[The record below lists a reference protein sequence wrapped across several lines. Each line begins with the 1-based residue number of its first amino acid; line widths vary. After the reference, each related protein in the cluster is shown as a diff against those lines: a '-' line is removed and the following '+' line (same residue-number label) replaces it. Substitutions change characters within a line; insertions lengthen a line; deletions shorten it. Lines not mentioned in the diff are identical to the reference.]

1 MTTARRWSIAA
12 TAGLLLLAGCTGEPS
27 APTPPRDPGVPSA
40 PRFQLVAFDSCA
52 EALTGLKKAASAAVG
67 PWGFGGD
74 VVPLAATGDGAV
86 GGAPP
91 PAARSAADAAKQAAP
106 SYSGT
111 NTHEAGVD
119 EPDLVKTDGRRIV
132 TVSRGVLTVV
142 DAATRTV
149 TGTADIT
156 EGRSPNDWSES
167 QLLLHGDHA
176 LVLIPSY
183 MYGYRM
189 PVGVAEDR
197 GFAPQPPRPDE
208 AYGPRILL
216 VDLAGKPSVL
226 ASYRIDGNLVDA
238 RQVGATARVV
248 VRSAPRIEFPYPKD
262 EDKRSDRKRLADNR
276 AAIQKSTMEDWL
288 PRYESTAGNTVQK
301 GHVDCGR
308 VSRPAVYSG
317 TSMLTVLSFDL
328 GQTSLGDGQPTTLV
342 ADGGTVYSN
351 GPNLYVASDQQWR
364 IAAWNFD
371 RRGFKPADQTTD
383 IYRFDTSQP
392 GAPRFAGAGAV
403 PGWVINQYAMSEW
416 DGHLR
421 VATTTGIPW
430 GDEASSSSAVYV
442 LRIGDDALDQ
452 VGKLGGLGRGERI
465 YSVRFAGEV
474 GYVVTFRQVDPLY
487 TVDLSDPSSPRKMGE
502 LKITGYSAYL
512 HPVDRTRLIGIGQEA
527 SSEGRV
533 QGTQVSL
540 FDVSDL
546 TKPGR
551 LAQFHVKQGHSEAEF
566 DPHAFL
572 YWPTDRTLVV
582 PIVSYANDGSTNG
595 GAMVLRVSDTSIT
608 ELGLVRHPAPETVE
622 LQRGN
627 LIRRSLMV
635 DGTLWTV
642 SDAGLR
648 ATDPVSMNSLA
659 WIAF

>member
-1 MTTARRWSIAA
+1 MTIARRWSIAA
-12 TAGLLLLAGCTGEPS
+12 AAGLLLLAGCTADPA
-27 APTPPRDPGVPSA
+27 APTPPRDPGVPNA

-52 EALTGLKKAASAAVG
+52 DALAGLKKAAKAAVG
-67 PWGFGGD
+67 PWGFGGGAIAVD
-74 VVPLAATGDGAV
+74 AAATV

-91 PAARSAADAAKQAAP
+91 PAARSAMDAGEQAAP
-106 SYSGT
+106 SHSGT

-132 TVSRGVLTVV
+132 TVSQGVLTVV
-142 DAATRTV
+142 DAGTRAV
-149 TGTADIT
+149 TGTLDLAGGEEAVT
-156 EGRSPNDWSES
+156 WAES

-183 MYGYRM
+183 MYGHPM
-189 PVGVAEDR
+189 PIDVAGDR
-197 GFAPQPPRPDE
+197 AMAPTTPRPDE
-208 AYGPRILL
+208 ISGPRLLL
-216 VDLAGKPSVL
+216 VDLTGTPSVL
-226 ASYRIDGNLVDA
+226 ASYRIDGSLVDA
-238 RQVGATARVV
+238 RQVGGTARVV
-248 VRSAPRIEFPYPKD
+248 VRSVPRIEFPYPKGD
-262 EDKRSDRKRLADNR
+262 DKRTDRKRLADNR
-276 AAIQKSTMEDWL
+276 AVIDKSTMEAWL
-288 PRYESTAGNTVQK
+288 PRYESTTGNTVDK
-301 GHVDCGR
+301 GHVECSS
-308 VSRPAVYSG
+308 VSRPASYSG

-328 GQTSLGDGQPTTLV
+328 GGTSLGDGQATSLV
-342 ADGGTVYSN
+342 ADGQTVYSN
-351 GPNLYVASDQQWR
+351 GPNLYVATDEQWR

-371 RRGFKPADQTTD
+371 RRGFKPSDQTTD
-383 IYRFDTSQP
+383 IYRFDTTQS
-392 GAPRFAGAGAV
+392 GAPRFAGAGSV
-403 PGWVINQYAMSEW
+403 PGWLINQYAMSEW

-421 VATTTGIPW
+421 VATTSGIPW

-442 LRIGDDALDQ
+442 LRIGADGLEK
-452 VGKLGGLGRGERI
+452 VGQLGGLGRGERI

-487 TVDLSDPSSPRKMGE
+487 TVDLTDPRAPKKMGE

-512 HPVDRTRLIGIGQEA
+512 HPVDRTRLIGVGQEA
-527 SSEGRV
+527 SSEGRT

-551 LAQFHVKQGHSEAEF
+551 LAQYHVKQGHSEAEF

-572 YWPTDRTLVV
+572 YWPADRTMVV
-582 PIVSYANDGSTNG
+582 PIMSWANDGSASG
-595 GAMVLRVSDTSIT
+595 GALVLRVSDTSFT
-608 ELGLVRHPAPETVE
+608 EVGLVRHPAPDRVDF
-622 LQRGN
+622 QRGN
-627 LIRRSLMV
+627 TIRRSLMV

-648 ATDPVSMNSLA
+648 ATDPASMNSLA